1 MKCQRKDCVLSCL
14 VKDNWAI
21 AKICQ
26 SVKWH
31 WVTCKQQDL
40 ISLEQVGMSSHM
52 AWEHINTSL
61 WLPIIEMSDGQVR
74 GLTTNGLGSHVGKPA
89 PAKCSYDFFISI
101 LATLDWNVRQSSKR
115 IDHPCCGWASLLQ
128 IIRQLQEY
136 NKKTVWE
143 HLCRSVRTSQST
155 FDSCP
160 VPPAPKIPITS
171 TALQLIAGPLST
183 YQTIYF
189 LKADDVCYPQ
199 TPRDDNDND
208 KYTHKDKYKDKD
220 KKVPRKWVNV

>member
-1 MKCQRKDCVLSCL
+1 
-14 VKDNWAI
+14 
-21 AKICQ
+21 
-26 SVKWH
+26 
-31 WVTCKQQDL
+31 
-40 ISLEQVGMSSHM
+40 MSSHM

-101 LATLDWNVRQSSKR
+101 LATLDWNVRRSSKR
-115 IDHPCCGWASLLQ
+115 IDHLCCGWASLLQ

-143 HLCRSVRTSQST
+143 HLCRLVRTSQST

-160 VPPAPKIPITS
+160 VHPQEKSRSP
-171 TALQLIAGPLST
+171 LQPNKSLLT
-183 YQTIYF
+183 HTIHW
-189 LKADDVCYPQ
+189 P
-199 TPRDDNDND
+199 TTMTMTN
-208 KYTHKDKYKDKD
+208 THTKTMTKTQE
-220 KKVPRKWVNV
+220 VPRRSC